1 MQFGEVLG
9 FGDAGFGDEDGGV
22 FDHVDEA
29 QGVGDVGGH
38 ALEVAVVDAQQGVAR
53 FGEADVG
60 QDAEEVVGGVDLEQD
75 GELELRFEYRP
86 ATLEDW
92 PADQRDGKKKPPADP
107 AAAPAPRSSTTTP
120 ASACAA

>member
-75 GELELRFEYRP
+75 GELELVGEDHEVEQFGLAQAFGDEEDGVGPRRRGFPRP
-86 ATLEDW
+86 G
-92 PADQRDGKKKPPADP
+92 RG
-107 AAAPAPRSSTTTP
+107 R
-120 ASACAA
+120 